1 MAKITEYHRQVTAQ
15 KMASVA
21 FWQKHPM
28 SRTECLNQ
36 FKRLRNNG
44 LQGSPN
50 QCTQKICNRK
60 WLLFPF
66 HLASRI
72 LRTGNSWFI

>member
-36 FKRLRNNG
+36 FKRLRE
-44 LQGSPN
+44 Q
-50 QCTQKICNRK
+50 R
-60 WLLFPF
+60 
-66 HLASRI
+66 LARESKSMHSKDMR
-72 LRTGNSWFI
+72 